1 MCVTKGIQ
9 NKEKRDEA
17 GSSILHMKSMKR
29 RHQPVR
35 RRPLVMQWRNPFAFL
50 SGQRSGS
57 VIYYLYSKSY
67 WHIVLLAAGNSV
79 KTEGIGVSSDRSLL
93 EAVRK
98 CLADTSLDY
107 SPDQIY
113 QMMVDELDK
122 PMEEADVELIREC
135 VLALREYQKL
145 EAEKAEPVLPPEP
158 PKPT

>member
-1 MCVTKGIQ
+1 M
-9 NKEKRDEA
+9 
-17 GSSILHMKSMKR
+17 
-29 RHQPVR
+29 
-35 RRPLVMQWRNPFAFL
+35 
-50 SGQRSGS
+50 
-57 VIYYLYSKSY
+57 
-67 WHIVLLAAGNSV
+67 